1 MFFYFYFFDI
11 LNLSFFL
18 IKFCKLEKSRNFLY
32 LSSIYLYRDGSDI
45 PKNYFIH
52 LDILIFLLSMGVAFV
67 NIWAFISISI
77 LFYVFFFHLSFNI
90 LFAISIQDFCHVCF
104 CYRDFFFFY
113 CVCVLGLLSHFY
125 VYILIS
131 LMDLCICFF
140 YYLSWHL
147 VCWCYVVF

>member
-1 MFFYFYFFDI
+1 M
-11 LNLSFFL
+11 SFFL
-18 IKFCKLEKSRNFLY
+18 IKFCKLEKSRNFFH

-52 LDILIFLLSMGVAFV
+52 LDILIFFLSMGVAFV

-77 LFYVFFFHLSFNI
+77 LFYVFFSYKFQYTFCNIYPRFLSC
-90 LFAISIQDFCHVCF
+90 LFLLSG
-104 CYRDFFFFY
+104 FFFY
-113 CVCVLGLLSHFY
+113 CVCVLGLLLHFY